1 LGQQQLQQLLP
12 LLDKHSEERPQ
23 LQQRAAPS
31 VSCDPSAQQ
40 DVAGLADA
48 RQAVLD
54 RFAHDITGQA
64 RAGGVDPVYGRD
76 NEIRQ
81 VIDVLSRR
89 RKNNPIL
96 VGDPGVGKTAL
107 VEGLALCIAQGN
119 VPDSLKNVTVRT
131 FDYRNAITLGMAPGG
146 IVKIWVRGACLGFTE
161 VGRFQAKIEPL
172 GPYRNGN
179 HRYYRAPNPKAQ
191 AYIDQHG
198 ISYGSW

>member
-1 LGQQQLQQLLP
+1 MYGLRETPSLVACEAAWPLFSLGQQQLQQLLP

-54 RFAHDITGQA
+54 RFTHDITGQA
-64 RAGGVDPVYGRD
+64 RDGGVDPVYGRD

-96 VGDPGVGKTAL
+96 DRRSGCGQDGAGRRAGL
-107 VEGLALCIAQGN
+107 VHCSRQRTGQPQEG
-119 VPDSLKNVTVRT
+119 
-131 FDYRNAITLGMAPGG
+131 
-146 IVKIWVRGACLGFTE
+146 GACLGFTE
-161 VGRFQAKIEPL
+161 VGRFQAKVEPI
-172 GPYRNGN
+172 GPHRNGD

-198 ISYGSW
+198 IPYGSW